1 MTGNDKKWKSLWDA
15 SAMLLLL
22 GGPALLFV
30 AFCIY
35 AFTDVVNLQIAIA
48 GALALVI
55 GILMMCFPAYE
66 GKESL
71 SGLAGLGKSA
81 AHTFLVLVLA
91 VGLIACMALMLI
103 NALDGNPL
111 NALLWAAAGTALY
124 FTARPFKS
132 KPPTPEEIRERKE
145 KREKEQAEFDAKMQE
160 RRMAAMREKL
170 KEVGKMCPYCESEN
184 VVAIG
189 TTRKPY
195 SIGRGLFI
203 GAITQSTALGA
214 AGAIRSPGKVKMICK
229 SCGRQF
235 KVKPKS
241 H

>member
-1 MTGNDKKWKSLWDA
+1 MTGSNKKWKSLWDTT
-15 SAMLLLL
+15 AMLLLL

-35 AFTDVVNLQIAIA
+35 AFTDVVNMQIAIA

-91 VGLIACMALMLI
+91 VGLIACMALMFI
-103 NALDGNPL
+103 NALGGNPL

-145 KREKEQAEFDAKMQE
+145 KRKKEQAEFDAKMQE

>member
-1 MTGNDKKWKSLWDA
+1 MAGNDKKWKSLWDA

-30 AFCIY
+30 SFCIY
-35 AFTDVVNLQIAIA
+35 AYTSAVNLQIAIA

-71 SGLAGLGKSA
+71 SGLASLGKSVSR
-81 AHTFLVLVLA
+81 TFLVLTLG
-91 VGLIACMALMLI
+91 VGLVACMALMLI
-103 NALDGNPL
+103 NALGGNPL
-111 NALLWAAAGTALY
+111 NAILWAAAGTALY
-124 FTARPFKS
+124 FIARPFKS
-132 KPPTPEEIRERKE
+132 KPPTPEEIREYNERRRK
-145 KREKEQAEFDAKMQE
+145 KQAELEAKEQE
-160 RRMAAMREKL
+160 RRMATMREKL
-170 KEVGKMCPYCESEN
+170 KKAGKMCPYCESEN

-195 SIGRGLFI
+195 SISRALFI

-214 AGAIRSPGKVKMICK
+214 AGAVRSPGKIKMICK
-229 SCGRQF
+229 SCGQQF
-235 KVKPKS
+235 KVKPRS

>member
-1 MTGNDKKWKSLWDA
+1 MTGNDKKWKSLWDS

-22 GGPALLFV
+22 GGPALLFT

-35 AFTDVVNLQIAIA
+35 AFTDAVNLQVAIA

-71 SGLAGLGKSA
+71 SGLAGLVKNA

-111 NALLWAAAGTALY
+111 NALLWAATGTALY

-241 H
+241 R

>member
-35 AFTDVVNLQIAIA
+35 AFTDVVNLQIVIA
-48 GALALVI
+48 DALALVI

-103 NALDGNPL
+103 NALGGNPL

-145 KREKEQAEFDAKMQE
+145 KREKEQAEFDAKLQE

-241 H
+241 Y

>member
-1 MTGNDKKWKSLWDA
+1 MVGNDKKWKSLWDT

-22 GGPALLFV
+22 GGPALLFA

-35 AFTDVVNLQIAIA
+35 AFTHVVNLQIAIA
-48 GALALVI
+48 GALAFLI

-91 VGLIACMALMLI
+91 VGLIACLALMLI
-103 NALDGNPL
+103 NALGSNPL

-124 FTARPFKS
+124 FIARPFKS
-132 KPPTPEEIRERKE
+132 KPPTPEEIREYNE
-145 KREKEQAEFDAKMQE
+145 KRRKKQAELEAKEQE

-170 KEVGKMCPYCESEN
+170 KKVGKMCPYCESEN
-184 VVAIG
+184 VVPIG

-195 SIGRGLFI
+195 SIGRGLII

-229 SCGRQF
+229 SCGQQF
-235 KVKPKS
+235 KIKPRS

>member
-1 MTGNDKKWKSLWDA
+1 MTGSNKKRKSLWDTT
-15 SAMLLLL
+15 AMLLLL

-103 NALDGNPL
+103 NALGGNPL

-145 KREKEQAEFDAKMQE
+145 KRKKEQAEFDAKMQE

>member
-35 AFTDVVNLQIAIA
+35 AFTDAVKLQIAIA

-55 GILMMCFPAYE
+55 GILMICFPAYE

-81 AHTFLVLVLA
+81 SRTFLVLTLG

-103 NALDGNPL
+103 NALGGNPL

-124 FTARPFKS
+124 LIARPFKS
-132 KPPTPEEIRERKE
+132 KPPTPEEIREYNE
-145 KREKEQAEFDAKMQE
+145 KRRKKQAELEAKEQE
-160 RRMAAMREKL
+160 RRMATMREKL
-170 KEVGKMCPYCESEN
+170 KKAGKMCPYCESEN

-195 SIGRGLFI
+195 SIGRALFV
-203 GAITQSTALGA
+203 GAITQSSALGA
-214 AGAIRSPGKVKMICK
+214 AGGVRSPGKIKMVCK
-229 SCGRQF
+229 SCGQQF